1 MTDEPEQD
9 LNSIV
14 RQLNALAKKDPRG
27 GEDDDAPVPAAPGAS
42 GAGPSAGPTAGPAA
56 ARTSPERRDWMLP
69 AGDEEARERLAA
81 LLIAARDAGA
91 SDLFLVAGAPPA
103 VRVDGGLRPL
113 PGPGLDTGDVGRLCS
128 ALVPDARRNEVARD
142 GAADLSWGTPKVG
155 RVRCNVHR
163 ESGRWA
169 AAIRLLPATV
179 PTLNE
184 LNLPADLASFAEL
197 RHGLVLVTGPAGSG
211 KSTTLAALL
220 ALITAKRR
228 AHVVTIEDPIEYRH
242 APGQSLVE
250 QIEVGRDTPSYAA
263 ALRAALRQDPDVL
276 LVGEMRDP
284 ETIALAITAAETG
297 HLVFSTLHTGDA
309 AQSITRIID
318 SYPPG
323 QAPFIRAQLAAALAA
338 VVSQQLLPRTGGG
351 GRVPAVEVLVV
362 NDAVRNLI
370 QKGQGEQIA
379 TQVTLGREKG
389 MRSFDQSL
397 AELVKAGL
405 CDRDEARQRA
415 RRLREFELHLSS

>member
-1 MTDEPEQD
+1 MADEPEQD

-27 GEDDDAPVPAAPGAS
+27 GDEDEAP
-42 GAGPSAGPTAGPAA
+42 PAA
-56 ARTSPERRDWMLP
+56 AGTPAAGPLPAATGPRSAPERRDWQLP
-69 AGDEEARERLAA
+69 TGDEEARERLAA
-81 LLIAARDAGA
+81 LLIAARDARA

-103 VRVDGGLRPL
+103 IRVDGSLRPL
-113 PGPGLDTGDVGRLCS
+113 AGPGLDTGDVGRLCA
-128 ALVPDARRNEVARD
+128 ALVPEARRVEIARD

-169 AAIRLLPATV
+169 AAIRLLPPAV
-179 PTLNE
+179 PTLRD
-184 LNLPADLASFAEL
+184 LNLPAEVAAVAEL

-220 ALITAKRR
+220 AQITSRRR

-250 QIEVGRDTPSYAA
+250 QVEVGRDTPSYEA

-284 ETIALAITAAETG
+284 ETIALTVTAAETG
-297 HLVFSTLHTGDA
+297 HLVFSTLHTRDA
-309 AQSITRIID
+309 AQSVTRIID

-323 QAPFIRAQLAAALAA
+323 QVPFIRAQLASALAA
-338 VVSQQLLPRTGGG
+338 VVSQELLPRVGGG
-351 GRVPAVEVLVV
+351 DRVPAVEVLVV

-379 TQVTLGREKG
+379 TQMTLGREKG

-405 CDRDEARQRA
+405 CDRDEARVRA
-415 RRLREFELHLSS
+415 RRPREFELHLSGN